1 MLFRSITKHVKDQN
15 WFAVKTRQILQGCV
29 VGTALLCSAC
39 KPSNTSDAPYI
50 TSSEP
55 LRIISANNGDAL
67 FSAWGGTRQFPD
79 SLTVIDLSPNAPPLT
94 RTVEGAA
101 PNTHAGAPYTAV
113 ISDGRYAFI
122 PNHPLGATGANKDTP
137 SQITVVDLETD
148 NLSTIHTFD
157 LPHHA
162 WQAMAHPDDMRVIAI
177 SDHQFHVFGME
188 DGHPK
193 LVSESEP
200 FDLFFMSFAISP
212 DGTSIIATAA
222 ERLAYTTSV
231 ELHLFELSGNSI
243 RHVGEIGVAPD
254 IGKIDQPFAP
264 RFSPDGTRALAL
276 NGLGLAGN
284 PPLDA
289 VLSIDM
295 TATPPIVTDII
306 PDVAQGLES
315 LAFHPS
321 GKFAVVTCL
330 DGPYTGHL
338 AVIDLASPTMTVLYY
353 ITIDAF
359 TQGIEFSPD
368 GSMLFVQSTKSN
380 HISVYA
386 VDGYKL
392 TKHPYVL
399 RTGEGPGSMALIGK
413 IEGLK

>member
-1 MLFRSITKHVKDQN
+1 MLLRRISKHVKDQN
-15 WFAVKTRQILQGCV
+15 WFAVETRQFLQGCV

-39 KPSNTSDAPYI
+39 TPSNTSDAPYI
-50 TSSEP
+50 TSSES
-55 LRIISANNGDAL
+55 LRIVSANNGDAL
-67 FSAWGGTRQFPD
+67 LSAWGGTRQFPD

-94 RTVEGAA
+94 RTVEDAA

-122 PNHPLGATGANKDTP
+122 PNHGAVSAKKDTP
-137 SQITVVDLETD
+137 SQITVIDLETET
-148 NLSTIHTFD
+148 LSTIHTFD
-157 LPHHA
+157 LPPHA
-162 WQAMAHPDDMRVIAI
+162 WQAMSHPDDKRVIAI

-200 FDLFFMSFAISP
+200 FDLFFTSFAISP
-212 DGTSIIATAA
+212 DRTSIIATAA
-222 ERLAYTTSV
+222 ERLDYTTSV

-243 RHVGEIGVAPD
+243 RHVREIGIARD

-264 RFSPDGTRALAL
+264 RFSPDGTRALVL
-276 NGLGLAGN
+276 NGLGIAGK

-295 TATPPIVTDII
+295 IATPPTVTDII

-338 AVIDLASPTMTVLYY
+338 AVIDLASPTMTILYY
-353 ITIDAF
+353 ITVDAF

-380 HISVYA
+380 HINVYA

-413 IEGLK
+413 IEGME

>member
-1 MLFRSITKHVKDQN
+1 MRLRSITKHIREQN
-15 WFAVKTRQILQGCV
+15 RFCFSALRVLRIGV

-39 KPSNTSDAPYI
+39 TPSNTSDAPYI

-55 LRIISANNGDAL
+55 LRIVSANNGEAL

-79 SLTVIDLSPNAPPLT
+79 SLTVIDLSPNAPPVT

-113 ISDGRYAFI
+113 ISNGRYAFI
-122 PNHPLGATGANKDTP
+122 PNHGATSANKDTP
-137 SQITVVDLETD
+137 SQITVIDLETD
-148 NLSTIHTFD
+148 TLSTIHTFD

-200 FDLFFMSFAISP
+200 FDLFFTSFAISP

-222 ERLAYTTSV
+222 ERLDYTTSV
-231 ELHLFELSGNSI
+231 ELHLFELSGNST
-243 RHVGEIGVAPD
+243 RHVREIGIAPD

-276 NGLGLAGN
+276 NGLGIAGN

-306 PDVAQGLES
+306 PNVAQGLES

-338 AVIDLASPTMTVLYY
+338 AVIDMASPTMTILYY
-353 ITIDAF
+353 ITVDAF

-380 HISVYA
+380 HITVYA

-413 IEGLK
+413 VGGMK

>member
-1 MLFRSITKHVKDQN
+1 MRLRSLTKHIREQN
-15 WFAVKTRQILQGCV
+15 WFNFSALRVLRIGV
-29 VGTALLCSAC
+29 VGTVLLCSAC
-39 KPSNTSDAPYI
+39 TPSNTSDAPYI

-55 LRIISANNGDAL
+55 LRIISANDGGAL

-79 SLTVIDLSPNAPPLT
+79 SLTVIDLSPNAPPVT
-94 RTVEGAA
+94 RTVESAA
-101 PNTHAGAPYTAV
+101 PNTFAGAPYTAV
-113 ISDGRYAFI
+113 ISSGRYAFI
-122 PNHPLGATGANKDTP
+122 PNHPFGASNEEKDTP
-137 SQITVVDLETD
+137 SQITVIDLETD
-148 NLSTIHTFD
+148 TLSTIHTFD

-200 FDLFFMSFAISP
+200 FDLFFTSFAISP
-212 DGTSIIATAA
+212 DRTSIIATAA
-222 ERLAYTTSV
+222 ERLDYTTSV

-289 VLSIDM
+289 VLGIDM

-306 PDVAQGLES
+306 PDFAQGLES

-338 AVIDLASPTMTVLYY
+338 AVIDLASPTMTILYY
-353 ITIDAF
+353 ITVDAF

-380 HISVYA
+380 HINVYA

-413 IEGLK
+413 VGGMK